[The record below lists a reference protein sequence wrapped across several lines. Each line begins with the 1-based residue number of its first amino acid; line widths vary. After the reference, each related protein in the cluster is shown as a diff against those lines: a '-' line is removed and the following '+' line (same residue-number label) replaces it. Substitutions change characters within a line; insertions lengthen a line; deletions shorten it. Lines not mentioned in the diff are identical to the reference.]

1 MIPLKE
7 PKALKKNKS
16 SLPVSINYVV
26 LYQTKLK
33 KRLIYEKIFTLIY
46 KYLKSEI
53 KLKTSQSPNKLKLY
67 NFLIINTTFDFLEL
81 KYLC

>member
-53 KLKTSQSPNKLKLY
+53 KLKTSQSPNKLKPY